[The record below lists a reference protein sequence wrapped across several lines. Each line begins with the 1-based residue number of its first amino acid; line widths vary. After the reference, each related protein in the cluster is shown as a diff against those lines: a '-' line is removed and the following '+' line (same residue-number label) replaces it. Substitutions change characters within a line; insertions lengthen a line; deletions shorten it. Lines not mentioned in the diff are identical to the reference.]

1 MRCSL
6 LVATLV
12 VPSMGFLVPV
22 TVRLQTSSLAMA
34 DKVEV
39 CGFKDCKRA
48 GGGSR
53 LEKQITE
60 ILEERGVKMEVL
72 NCDCQVSSI
81 KDMTVGGID
90 YDDITHT
97 CSN

>member
-12 VPSMGFLVPV
+12 VPSTGFVVPV

-60 ILEERGVKMEVL
+60 ILEERGVEMEVL

>member
-6 LVATLV
+6 LIATLTL
-12 VPSMGFLVPV
+12 VPSMGFVVPV
-22 TVRLQTSSLAMA
+22 MVRFQSNPLAMA

-60 ILEERGVKMEVL
+60 ILEERGVKMDVL

-81 KDMTVGGID
+81 KGKLLRVDK
-90 YDDITHT
+90 
-97 CSN
+97 SFF

>member
-1 MRCSL
+1 M
-6 LVATLV
+6 
-12 VPSMGFLVPV
+12 
-22 TVRLQTSSLAMA
+22 
-34 DKVEV
+34 EV

-60 ILEERGVKMEVL
+60 ILEERGVEMEVL

-90 YDDITHT
+90 YDEITHT
-97 CSN
+97 HTHVRTEFSFYDYTRANVGMVPI